1 MLSRRKYLGAISL
14 VVAAFSGCGSGK
26 EPLRRL
32 KIREITT
39 QRDGEKWDVTFELS
53 TQRLG
58 PDKYDTFQDVTV
70 HCYAGPASD
79 LVEVGTKRIGDITKT
94 HNPGDGM
101 IIDVECTSSPSVI
114 TTVWMPHSAMKT
126 RFEPCFLSQYTQ

>member
-1 MLSRRKYLGAISL
+1 MLSRRRYLGAISL
-14 VVAAFSGCGSGK
+14 VVAAFSGCGRGK

-70 HCYAGPASD
+70 HC
-79 LVEVGTKRIGDITKT
+79 
-94 HNPGDGM
+94 
-101 IIDVECTSSPSVI
+101 
-114 TTVWMPHSAMKT
+114 
-126 RFEPCFLSQYTQ
+126 